1 MSHASQLGAMRRRFL
16 AALAFTVP
24 ALYGVPVLAADPPQV
39 IRIGAPEQGSSG
51 KSFAG
56 ASAFGLIH
64 ASKALEA
71 EFAKDGIEVKW
82 SLFKGA
88 GPAVNEGLATGQL
101 DVVFLGDLAGVIGRA
116 NGLKTRLI
124 AASGRGSNSYLA
136 VPLGSD
142 IKDFKDLKGKRVAV
156 LRGTAY
162 QLPFDRL
169 LRDAGLTEKDIRFTN
184 LDWPTSK
191 AALVTK
197 DIDATVGGS
206 DLLLLKQAGTA
217 EIATSTKGRDPI
229 YGIHAG
235 LIASDDF
242 ATKRPELLVRL
253 LKVFVKQAHEISSD
267 EPARRDALFQRF
279 HEASGLPV
287 GLYKGE
293 FEGTSTKE
301 RYSPLLDEGF
311 TAHFDN
317 VIDGALEAKI
327 IRRGFDA
334 KSWADPSFLNRAL
347 KELGLESYWAPV
359 PATSKAVAK
368 K

>member
-1 MSHASQLGAMRRRFL
+1 MTRSANSRPGRRPLLAAGL
-16 AALAFTVP
+16 AALSLFSLPGLA
-24 ALYGVPVLAADPPQV
+24 LAADPPKV
-39 IRIGAPEQGSSG
+39 IRIGAPEQGAAG

-64 ASKALEA
+64 ANKALEA
-71 EFAKDGIEVKW
+71 EFAKDGIEVQW

-101 DVVFLGDLAGVIGRA
+101 DLVFLGDLAGVIGRA
-116 NGLKTRLI
+116 NGLKTRLV
-124 AASGRGSNSYLA
+124 AASGRGANSYLA

-169 LRDAGLTEKDIRFTN
+169 LREAGLTEKDVRFTN

-197 DIDATVGGS
+197 DIDATVGGA
-206 DLLLLKQAGTA
+206 DLQLLKYAGTA
-217 EIATSTKGRDPI
+217 EIATSTKGRGPI
-229 YGIHAG
+229 YGINAA
-235 LIASDDF
+235 LIAADDF
-242 ATKRPELLVRL
+242 AGKHPELLVRV
-253 LKVFVKQAHEISSD
+253 LKVFVRQAHEIASD
-267 EPARRDALFQRF
+267 DAARREALFQRY

-287 GLYKGE
+287 ALYKGE
-293 FEGTSTKE
+293 FEGTSVKE
-301 RYSPLLDEGF
+301 RNSPLLDAGF
-311 TAHFDN
+311 VAHYGN
-317 VIDGALEAKI
+317 VIEGALAAKI

-334 KSWADPSFLNRAL
+334 KGWADPSFVNRAV
-347 KELGLESYWAPV
+347 KELGLDGYWTAAP
-359 PATSKAVAK
+359 AVAAK
-368 K
+368 